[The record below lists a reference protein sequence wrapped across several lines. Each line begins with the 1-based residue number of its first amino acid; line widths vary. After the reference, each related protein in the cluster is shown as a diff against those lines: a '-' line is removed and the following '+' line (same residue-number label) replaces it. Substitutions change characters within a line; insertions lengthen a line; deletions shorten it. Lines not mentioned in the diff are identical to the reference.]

1 MLFDKDVPLR
11 VFDVPDVVVSNL
23 LVPVKSKAVFTSNLY
38 VSVPVGPA
46 GQLKIGVNELLKEF
60 SAGDIPTTDC

>member
-1 MLFDKDVPLR
+1 MLFDKDVPLI

-23 LVPVKSKAVFTSNLY
+23 LVPVKPKAVFTSNLY
-38 VSVPVGPA
+38 LSAPVVA

-60 SAGDIPTTDC
+60 SAGDMPVTDC